1 MSSILGHGLA
11 GMSVWA
17 LARRLPALRPMEQ
30 KSWLAAAAVGG
41 CLPDIDSL
49 LHLPHRGP
57 THTLGFAFA
66 ASALLAVAVA
76 AAGKRREAVW
86 MVPVFTLVV
95 WLHPVMDL
103 LSGGGPEVVLFA
115 PLWNRPFRPVAGGL
129 PLHDYTTEV
138 AGLWGLLFSPSTITG
153 MMMEAA
159 VFGPL
164 FAATIVQQ
172 RWLQIALGLAGAVVW
187 ITFAVLASP
196 RR

>member
-1 MSSILGHGLA
+1 
-11 GMSVWA
+11 
-17 LARRLPALRPMEQ
+17 MEQ
-30 KSWLAAAAVGG
+30 KGWLAAAAVGG

-66 ASALLAVAVA
+66 ASALLAVAAA

-103 LSGGGPEVVLFA
+103 LSGGGPDVVLFA
-115 PLWNRPFRPVAGGL
+115 PLWNHPFRPVAGGL
-129 PLHDYTTEV
+129 PLHDYTTDV
-138 AGLWGLLFSPSTITG
+138 AGLWSLLFSPSTITG
-153 MMMEAA
+153 MMMEA
-159 VFGPL
+159 VIFGPL
-164 FAATIVQQ
+164 FAATLVPQ